1 MTTPILL
8 LGDAHGETEA
18 QFGAPLIGA
27 SGIELIRMLSES
39 GLLTLSPV
47 DRDLLSHYYRTSNPK
62 HLISLW
68 AQHPEIARTNVFNRQ
83 PPGNDLAH
91 FLGAKSDG
99 IPGYP
104 LLKLP
109 TTRYKPP
116 GNFVRAEFAPELD
129 RLGDEILAHDPNLIV
144 CLGNVALWALTG
156 ETGVGRLRGTTLL
169 STLTATGYKLLPT
182 YHPATILRSYDN
194 RPVVIADLRKAR
206 TESTFPD
213 LRRPR
218 REIYIEPSLDDVREF
233 LETHCRNGSLIS
245 VDIETNG
252 DRVTCIGF
260 APAGDLAIVIPFDD
274 SRSANGSYWPDGR
287 SEVACWRLVK
297 DLLEDDRVPKL
308 FQNGAYDI
316 TFLWRSMKI
325 RVRGAAEDTMLLH
338 HALQPEA
345 LKSLGFLGSIYANDL
360 AWKGMHKAKGIK
372 RND

>member
-1 MTTPILL
+1 MTIPLLL
-8 LGDAHGETEA
+8 LGDAYGDTEA
-18 QFGAPLIGA
+18 QFKSPLIGT

-39 GLLTLSPV
+39 GILTLSPV
-47 DRDLLSHYYRTSNPK
+47 DRDLLSHYYRTANPR

-68 AQHPEIARTNVFNRQ
+68 DQHPEIARTNVFNLQ
-83 PPGNDLAH
+83 PPSNNIAH

-109 TTRYKPP
+109 PSRHKPP

-129 RLGDEILAHDPNLIV
+129 RLGDEILTHDPNLIV

-156 ETGVGRLRGTTLL
+156 DTGVGRLRGTTLL

-182 YHPATILRSYDN
+182 YHPSAILRSYDN

-206 TESTFPD
+206 AESAFPD

-218 REIYIEPSLDDVREF
+218 REIYIEPDLDDVRNF
-233 LETHCRNGSLIS
+233 LQTHCRNGSLIS
-245 VDIETNG
+245 VDIETSG

-274 SRSANGSYWPDGR
+274 SRAANGSYWPDSR
-287 SEVACWRLVK
+287 VEVACWRLIK
-297 DLLEDDRVPKL
+297 DFLEDPAIPKL

-325 RVRGAAEDTMLLH
+325 RTRGATEDTMLLH

-345 LKSLGFLGSIYANDL
+345 LKSLGFLGSIYASDL